1 MQLSVNGIDTFVA
14 TGGRPFDPSLPAVV
28 MLHGAGFDHSTWALH
43 SRWFAHHG
51 YTVLAPDLPGHG
63 RSSGQPLP
71 TIADMA
77 DWTAALL
84 DAAGAPK
91 AKLVG
96 HSMGSLIALETSARH
111 PDKVSGLSLIGT
123 AATMTVGPDLL
134 KAAEANDPDA
144 FDMVSIWGLGFKAEL
159 GGSLAPGLWMHQG
172 AQRVLQQ
179 TRPGVLFNDLNA
191 CNSYQNALAAAAQVK
206 VPATFILGERDMMT
220 PAKAGKT
227 LAAATPNAR
236 TVVLPGAGHM
246 MMAEAPDELLA
257 ALRPWRMISDSTN
270 CAVLLATAKQMP
282 CAPLMIAVLMPITS
296 ARDDTS
302 GPPELPGL
310 SAASVWITS
319 SMVRPLTERIERPSA
334 DTTPAVTVDSKPRGL
349 PIATTNWPRRRLLN
363 CRARHSANRAR
374 RRRAAAPDR
383 CRDRR
388 RARARR

>member
-1 MQLSVNGIDTFVA
+1 MQLSVKGVDTFIA
-14 TGGRPFDPSLPAVV
+14 SGGRPFEPSLPAVV

-51 YTVLAPDLPGHG
+51 YAVLAPDLPGHG
-63 RSSGQPLP
+63 RSSGNALT

-111 PDKVSGLSLIGT
+111 PDKVSSLSLIGT
-123 AATMTVGPDLL
+123 AAAMSVGPDLL
-134 KAAEANDPDA
+134 KAAEANSPDA
-144 FDMVSIWGLGFKAEL
+144 FDMVSIWGLGFRAEL

-179 TRPGVLFNDLNA
+179 TRPGVLYNDLNA
-191 CNSYQNALAAAAQVK
+191 CNSYRNALAAAAQVK

-220 PAKAGKT
+220 PAKSGKT

-236 TVVLPGAGHM
+236 VVVLPGAGHM

-257 ALRPWRMISDSTN
+257 AL
-270 CAVLLATAKQMP
+270 QQ
-282 CAPLMIAVLMPITS
+282 
-296 ARDDTS
+296 
-302 GPPELPGL
+302 
-310 SAASVWITS
+310 
-319 SMVRPLTERIERPSA
+319 
-334 DTTPAVTVDSKPRGL
+334 
-349 PIATTNWPRRRLLN
+349 
-363 CRARHSANRAR
+363 
-374 RRRAAAPDR
+374 
-383 CRDRR
+383 
-388 RARARR
+388 